1 MSLLL
6 FQTLFLFLIPGS
18 YVLVWQKG
26 NDVLT
31 ARNIMVSPDR
41 RFKLQP
47 DHTLELKNIKPSDG
61 GDYTCK
67 ISVLGDPILITHTL
81 EILCKYLSYFTY
93 LDTSSLMK
101 YEYVRKKWLN
111 IKWHFQYHR
120 IFIIK

>member
-6 FQTLFLFLIPGS
+6 FQTLFSYFIPGS

-47 DHTLELKNIKPSDG
+47 DHTLGAKYFFFSSRSLKTREKYISFTQFTVQFLND
-61 GDYTCK
+61 K
-67 ISVLGDPILITHTL
+67 IHN
-81 EILCKYLSYFTY
+81 
-93 LDTSSLMK
+93 
-101 YEYVRKKWLN
+101 YV
-111 IKWHFQYHR
+111 F
-120 IFIIK
+120 

>member
-6 FQTLFLFLIPGS
+6 FQTLFSYFIPGS

-47 DHTLELKNIKPSDG
+47 DHTLG
-61 GDYTCK
+61 A
-67 ISVLGDPILITHTL
+67 
-81 EILCKYLSYFTY
+81 KYLFFI
-93 LDTSSLMK
+93 SSRSLNT
-101 YEYVRKKWLN
+101 RKKYTVDSGNSKLGFVTN
-111 IKWHFQYHR
+111 FVY
-120 IFIIK
+120 

>member
-6 FQTLFLFLIPGS
+6 FQTLFSYFIPGS

-47 DHTLELKNIKPSDG
+47 DHTLGAKYLAFSPLVPSKRVKNIL
-61 GDYTCK
+61 
-67 ISVLGDPILITHTL
+67 VM
-81 EILCKYLSYFTY
+81 LSLY
-93 LDTSSLMK
+93 
-101 YEYVRKKWLN
+101 
-111 IKWHFQYHR
+111 
-120 IFIIK
+120 IF